1 MKHRSLLFVL
11 ILMCGRV
18 HGQESSPP
26 RTDADLRSHLAT
38 LGKAIEDTAVA
49 LENRERIALE
59 MAATLD
65 RAALTTSTSSLR
77 RAYWAEAAQILDTFS
92 ARNPGHSLSQ
102 TFRVQASVYLWARAR
117 TWLQAY
123 QANPTDAAA
132 RAGAIKEFREC
143 SERFKTVLSSLPP
156 NLNDVLAQNVRYRTA
171 QALADLAEV
180 LPDEVE
186 RKVKNTEARL
196 VIEPL
201 ITENSLSGFAR
212 LLRGTLD
219 ARLGAFEKATIEI
232 NAAAAAKPAP
242 PASDLLDARL
252 ELLLGSRAYDEALR
266 AIEAAPIEPE
276 ARTPLKVRVLLAL
289 RSGTADIGKRNAAE
303 IALFGEL
310 ARLRDSQRGDARS
323 ALLSTAQAIG
333 EPSSQAN
340 ATSWDLLAM
349 GAVLLGDPSRA
360 GDLERKGASRAEAL
374 KNPELATELL
384 LRAGAF
390 YFQAEKFAEADPF
403 LTRVIDNPQAGPNR
417 ARAGML
423 RILSR
428 GRALALKR
436 PGATEESYAAALKQQ
451 IKDFPNDPTTSE
463 ARWLYGKLRLA
474 ESDRALAISLWNAIP
489 HGHAR
494 WLESRLVMAEMN
506 QKAIDTQRGN
516 GERAALEKT
525 IGEARTFLSTSLE
538 AARGEGESNEF
549 LLAIARLELTP
560 KLGRIP
566 EAIAAIEKVQKS
578 ATTPSQREASRRLN
592 ILALATANRWVEVEQ
607 LARQEAQESNPVALL
622 SLVRLIDRAA
632 AETESDLKARR
643 LGYVARLLL
652 SRAGEHLEALDAPTR
667 AEFHLR
673 EIRALLFSG
682 DEPAARRALNNSAER
697 LPWSGNEELRDLAET
712 YMKLGAFQLAVDVHR
727 LRSRALS
734 PGSVPWFEA
743 RYALALAS
751 YRAGKPK
758 EALQLI
764 DGTAILHPDL
774 AGGELRERFLALRQR
789 IGSGNP

>member
-1 MKHRSLLFVL
+1 
-11 ILMCGRV
+11 MCGFV
-18 HGQESSPP
+18 HGQESSAP
-26 RTDADLRSHLAT
+26 RSDADLRAHLAT
-38 LGKAIEDTAVA
+38 LGKAIEDTAVTLA
-49 LENRERIALE
+49 NRERIALE
-59 MAATLD
+59 MASTLD
-65 RAALTTSTSSLR
+65 RAALTTPDSSLR
-77 RAYWAEAAQILDTFS
+77 RTYWAEAAQILDTFS

-117 TWLQAY
+117 TWLQAF
-123 QANPTDAAA
+123 QVNPTDAAA
-132 RAGAIKEFREC
+132 RAGAIKELTEC
-143 SERFKTVLSSLPP
+143 SERFKNVLTALPP
-156 NLNDVLAQNVRYRTA
+156 DANDVLAQNVRYRTA

-180 LPDEVE
+180 LADETV
-186 RKVKNTEARL
+186 RKAKNIEARQ
-196 VIEPL
+196 VIEQS
-201 ITENSLSGFAR
+201 ITEDSLAGFAH

-219 ARLGAFEKATIEI
+219 ARLGAFEKARVEI
-232 NAAAAAKPAP
+232 AAAAAAKPAP
-242 PASDLLDARL
+242 AANDLLDARL
-252 ELLLGSRAYDEALR
+252 ELLLGSREYDEALK
-266 AIEAAPIEPE
+266 AVDAASIEPE
-276 ARTPLKVRVLLAL
+276 ARTALKVRVLLAM
-289 RSGTADIGKRNAAE
+289 RSGTAAIGKRNAAE
-303 IALFGEL
+303 TALFGEL
-310 ARLRDSQRGDARS
+310 ARLRDSRRIDARV
-323 ALLSTAQAIG
+323 ALLSTAQAIS
-333 EPSSQAN
+333 EPSSQQDA
-340 ATSWDLLAM
+340 ASWDLLAS
-349 GAVLLGDPSRA
+349 GAVLLGDPARA

-374 KNPELATELL
+374 KNPKQAAELL

-403 LTRVIDNPQAGPNR
+403 LTRVAENPEAGPLR
-417 ARAGML
+417 IRAGML

-436 PGATEESYAAALKQQ
+436 PGATEASYVAALKQQ
-451 IKDFPNDPTTSE
+451 IKEFPSDPTTSE

-474 ESDRALAISLWNAIP
+474 ESDRALAITLWKAIP

-494 WLESRLVMAEMN
+494 WLESRLVMAEIN
-506 QKAIDTQRGN
+506 QKAIDSQRGN
-516 GERAALEKT
+516 GDRAELEKSIT
-525 IGEARTFLSTSLE
+525 EARAFLSTNLE
-538 AARGEGESNEF
+538 AARGEGESNEL

-560 KLGRIP
+560 KVGRIP
-566 EAIAAIEKVQKS
+566 EAVAALEKVQKS
-578 ATTPSQREASRRLN
+578 ATTPTQREASRRLN

-652 SRAGEHLEALDAPTR
+652 SRAGEHLEGLDAPTR

-682 DEPAARRALNNSAER
+682 DEPAARRALNNSNER

-712 YMKLGAFQLAVDVHR
+712 YMKLGAFHLAIDVHR
-727 LRSRALS
+727 LRVRSLS
-734 PGSVPWFEA
+734 PGSAPWFEA

-774 AGGELRERFLALRQR
+774 GGGELRERFLHLRQR